1 MGALWLLQ
9 AGPGAIDDDGHADDH
24 SDDHDQV
31 PTGPHGGRLLRTEDF
46 ALELLIYERGVPP
59 EFRGYAYHDDE
70 PLAAEAFSMRV
81 ALERLEGT
89 RDVEFV
95 PAGDHQRGQGV
106 VREPHSFDVTV
117 RATFS
122 GRDFQ
127 WHFESHEG
135 RTSIPD
141 DVAAATGVRT
151 AMTGPATLEE
161 VVRLTGSVEADPARL
176 AAVTPRFAGIVRA
189 VHAEVGQ
196 RVAAGDVLA
205 TVESNESLQPFDVL
219 APIDGLVLSRDV
231 QVGRVV
237 GSQPLYQIVDTSRVW
252 VQLDVFGRDLAR
264 VRTGQPAAIETIDG
278 ARATGTIEWLS
289 PLVTHGSQSI
299 RGRVVLANPD
309 GALRPGQFVTG
320 EVVVDRHQVQL
331 AVRREALQR
340 FRDFDVV
347 FARYGDTY
355 EVRMLE
361 LGHGDR
367 EFVEVLDGISPG
379 VEYVTANSYLIK
391 ADIEKAGASHDH

>member
-1 MGALWLLQ
+1 
-9 AGPGAIDDDGHADDH
+9 
-24 SDDHDQV
+24 
-31 PTGPHGGRLLRTEDF
+31 
-46 ALELLIYERGVPP
+46 
-59 EFRGYAYHDDE
+59 
-70 PLAAEAFSMRV
+70 
-81 ALERLEGT
+81 
-89 RDVEFV
+89 
-95 PAGDHQRGQGV
+95 V

-127 WHFESHEG
+127 WRFESHVG

-189 VHAEVGQ
+189 VHADVGQ

-205 TVESNESLQPFDVL
+205 TVESNESLRPFDVL

-331 AVRREALQR
+331 AVRREALQT
-340 FRDFDVV
+340 FRGFDVV

-361 LGHGDR
+361 LGHRDR

-379 VEYVTANSYLIK
+379 VEYVTVNSYLIK
-391 ADIEKAGASHDH
+391 ADIEKAAASHDH